1 MAAPRGLLTGFG
13 PAGLCAI
20 GPSGLRCRTTG
31 AKAALVAYVHQSNRL
46 RMKVRPIASLL
57 LSAGLLG
64 AARPAAETQPVTVV
78 VSSLVSTTSTVKLF
92 FYNTRAGF
100 LKSGKWAF
108 SKSVKPEGKSQF
120 SLPVALPPGEWAVA
134 ITQDLNNNDKI
145 DKNFLG
151 IPTEPYAFSNN
162 IRPTLAAPDFNE
174 CKFMVDGPGRVV
186 SIVLKD

>member
-1 MAAPRGLLTGFG
+1 MKLL
-13 PAGLCAI
+13 
-20 GPSGLRCRTTG
+20 
-31 AKAALVAYVHQSNRL
+31 
-46 RMKVRPIASLL
+46 PIASLL

-64 AARPAAETQPVTVV
+64 AARPAVETQSVTVA
-78 VSSLVSTTSTVKLF
+78 VSSLVSTISPVRLY
-92 FYNTRAGF
+92 FYNTREGF

-120 SLPVALPPGEWAVA
+120 SLPVELPTGEWAVA
-134 ITQDLNNNDKI
+134 ITQDMNNNNKI

-162 IRPTLAAPDFNE
+162 IRPTIAAPDFNE
-174 CKFMVDGPGRVV
+174 CKFMVDGPGRIV

>member
-1 MAAPRGLLTGFG
+1 MTILP
-13 PAGLCAI
+13 
-20 GPSGLRCRTTG
+20 
-31 AKAALVAYVHQSNRL
+31 LVA
-46 RMKVRPIASLL
+46 LL
-57 LSAGLLG
+57 VGHFLAPGPG
-64 AARPAAETQPVTVV
+64 PKPVETEAVTVTV
-78 VSSLVSTTSTVKLF
+78 KALVSTTSTVKLY

-100 LKSGKWAF
+100 LKHGQWAF
-108 SKSVKPEGKSQF
+108 SKAVKPGGKREF
-120 SLPVALPPGEWAVA
+120 SLPVELPKGEWAVA

-174 CKFMVDGPGRVV
+174 CKFVVAGPGLVV